1 MGFVACAS
9 ETRPDAEPLA
19 TVNSVTTV
27 MVFDPAALEKLSRR
41 IKARRELPP
50 PEVQRALRRGAGAS
64 LADVA
69 QVVGATR
76 QAVSLWEW
84 GKRRPRG
91 EQLEAYLEVLRVL
104 RDASG
109 ADGVEGLT
117 R

>member
-1 MGFVACAS
+1 MTTMMGFDR
-9 ETRPDAEPLA
+9 T
-19 TVNSVTTV
+19 
-27 MVFDPAALEKLSRR
+27 ALEKLSRR
-41 IKARRELPP
+41 LKARRELPP
-50 PEVQRALRRGAGAS
+50 PEIRRALRRGAGAS

-69 QVVGATR
+69 KVVGATR

-91 EQLEAYLEVLRVL
+91 EQLEAYLEVLQVF

-109 ADGVEGLT
+109 ADGGEGLT